1 MNTSYTGVYLS
12 DQVPVEVG
20 QHDKLQV
27 DEISKGEIVL
37 DKQVKLAAPWHGPIS
52 KIAVKVGS

>member
-27 DEISKGEIVL
+27 NEISKGEIIL
-37 DKQVKLAAPWHGPIS
+37 DKQVELAASWHRPIS